1 MDASGMH
8 ELLRGYLNE
17 LDWSGGVSRDD
28 IVGHLAG
35 RDEALRTMVNEYVP
49 EGTYQTAEAVVTLI
63 PKQAWEDVQ
72 GDAWRGPAS
81 LDPEDVPSHFKEGPA
96 GQDS

>member
-8 ELLRGYLNE
+8 ELLRGYLDE
-17 LDWSGGVSRDD
+17 IDWSGGVTKDAVVR
-28 IVGHLAG
+28 HLAG

-49 EGTYQTAEAVVTLI
+49 EGTYGAAEDMATLI

-72 GDAWRGPAS
+72 GDTWRGAES
-81 LDPEDVPSHFKEGPA
+81 LDPEDVPSQFKEGPA
-96 GQDS
+96 SR